1 MDEERQDYD
10 KRRLRNS
17 YLASNDTLNM
27 VDDEDSNSNS
37 GSSNYNDYSRCD
49 GEIRDEEKD
58 LGEGKPLNWCYL
70 NLVDLNFFR
79 KGIFTKSPPQTPVGK
94 VKRLQSTRLTS
105 SEHLIPGNHKHE
117 LHSDAEENH
126 EHNGAIDSE
135 ATSLDDRMDVQV
147 LVSSKRRSILRV
159 VNPDAQSMHE
169 TISDQSNVIREDYD
183 SGEAF
188 SQVLDNHFERILNE
202 SDAEE
207 NEVGNKLLRQRVIS
221 GQSEPN

>member
-1 MDEERQDYD
+1 M
-10 KRRLRNS
+10 
-17 YLASNDTLNM
+17 
-27 VDDEDSNSNS
+27 
-37 GSSNYNDYSRCD
+37 
-49 GEIRDEEKD
+49 
-58 LGEGKPLNWCYL
+58 
-70 NLVDLNFFR
+70 
-79 KGIFTKSPPQTPVGK
+79 
-94 VKRLQSTRLTS
+94 TS

-126 EHNGAIDSE
+126 KHNGAIDSE

-221 GQSEPN
+221 GQSEPIKAAVPNFFWFICFPSYIYTRFDRFFSLFV

>member
-1 MDEERQDYD
+1 MELQQQQYNEIDYKYGYLNPPQSTLKPFYHHDNDSNSTLSGASIDSWMKKRQDYD

-79 KGIFTKSPPQTPVGK
+79 KGIFFYQKSTTDSSWESKEITVHTIDKLRAFNSRKSQT
-94 VKRLQSTRLTS
+94 
-105 SEHLIPGNHKHE
+105 
-117 LHSDAEENH
+117 
-126 EHNGAIDSE
+126 
-135 ATSLDDRMDVQV
+135 
-147 LVSSKRRSILRV
+147 
-159 VNPDAQSMHE
+159 
-169 TISDQSNVIREDYD
+169 
-183 SGEAF
+183 
-188 SQVLDNHFERILNE
+188 
-202 SDAEE
+202 
-207 NEVGNKLLRQRVIS
+207 
-221 GQSEPN
+221 

>member
-1 MDEERQDYD
+1 M
-10 KRRLRNS
+10 
-17 YLASNDTLNM
+17 
-27 VDDEDSNSNS
+27 
-37 GSSNYNDYSRCD
+37 
-49 GEIRDEEKD
+49 
-58 LGEGKPLNWCYL
+58 GEGNPQLVLSKPSRPKLL
-70 NLVDLNFFR
+70 PKKAFS
-79 KGIFTKSPPQTPVGK
+79 FTKSPPQTPVGK

-188 SQVLDNHFERILNE
+188 SQVLDNYFERILNE